1 MGDAAGEELA
11 STVRSTLEYKGVLQG
26 IKAKLRAS
34 IYHILEDKTVGAPSE
49 KPVDLILASEL
60 VREFLMHMDYSNT
73 LSVFIDESGHPA
85 QMYVDRNAVGGEL
98 GIDISGNED
107 NEDVPLLV
115 LLVQYMK
122 RMKEKY
128 ENELYSSL
136 LGTLSLT

>member
-1 MGDAAGEELA
+1 MGDEAVEELA
-11 STVRSTLEYKGVLQG
+11 NTVRNTLEHKGVIQG
-26 IKAKLRAS
+26 LKAKLRAS
-34 IYHILEDKTVGAPSE
+34 IYHILEDKTMNAPAE

-73 LSVFIDESGHPA
+73 LSVFIDESGQPA
-85 QMYVDRNAVGGEL
+85 QMYVDRNAIGGEL
-98 GIDISGNED
+98 GIDISGHDD
-107 NEDVPLLV
+107 NEEVPLLV

-136 LGTLSLT
+136 LVEAENS